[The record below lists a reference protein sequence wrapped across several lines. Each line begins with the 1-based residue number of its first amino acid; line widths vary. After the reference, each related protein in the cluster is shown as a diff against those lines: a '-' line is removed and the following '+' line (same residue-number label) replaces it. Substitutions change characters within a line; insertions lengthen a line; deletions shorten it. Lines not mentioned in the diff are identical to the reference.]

1 MARSGE
7 FEMIA
12 KYFTFAPKANGW
24 KSEGAGDDCALIDLA
39 GARIAV
45 TADMMALTTHF
56 LADCPPRRVGWKAAA
71 VNLSDL
77 AAAGAEP
84 KAMFLTIGLPDRN
97 DEWLEG
103 FSRGFREALDRYGAS
118 LLGGDT
124 TRTPLTS
131 DGTHS
136 PTAISITAMGEL
148 APGTGLTRKGAR
160 PGDDVWVSGTPGDAY
175 AALMMRIGG
184 WKVAEPFRE
193 YLIDRMEL
201 PTPRVELGMQLIG
214 AASAAADVSDGLIQ
228 DLGHIFERSMVK
240 GRIDVDAVPASA
252 ALMSLS
258 PEKRREAALAGG
270 DDYELVFTA
279 PKELAGTIEQL
290 SIMLGVRLTKIGEVQ
305 ARVESEDE
313 ALVELVDSNGD
324 AVAFEKPG
332 FDHFKA

>member
-7 FEMIA
+7 FDIIA
-12 KYFTFAPKANGW
+12 KYFTFAPKSNGW
-24 KSEGAGDDCALIDLA
+24 QSEGAGDDCAIIDVG

-56 LADCPPRRVGWKAAA
+56 LADCPPHRVGWKAAA

-77 AAAGAEP
+77 AAAGAQP
-84 KAMFLTIGLPDRN
+84 KAVFLTIGLPERC

-103 FSRGFREALDRYGAS
+103 FSRGFKDALDRYGAS

-124 TRTPLTS
+124 TRTPLVS

-136 PTAISITAMGEL
+136 PTVISITAMGEL
-148 APGTGLTRKGAR
+148 APGTGLSRKGAR

-175 AALMMRIGG
+175 AALMMRLGAWDI
-184 WKVAEPFRE
+184 EESCRE

-228 DLGHIFERSMVK
+228 DLGHIFERSMVR
-240 GRIDVDAVPASA
+240 GWVDVDAVPASS
-252 ALMSLS
+252 ALMTLDQDR
-258 PEKRREAALAGG
+258 RREAALAGG

-279 PKELAGTIEQL
+279 PRALSGTIERLAQ
-290 SIMLGVRLTKIGEVQ
+290 MLDVRITKIGAVE
-305 ARVESEDE
+305 ARVESEDD
-313 ALVELVDSNGD
+313 AVVTLVDASGD
-324 AVAFEKPG
+324 EVVFEKPG